1 MAESV
6 DSAHGIC
13 PSTTECHNTLLA
25 TQPKVDDN
33 GTPPFRRPLML
44 APSHCDE
51 YYELLFPLEDVD
63 TSKDEYDPK
72 SNS

>member
-6 DSAHGIC
+6 DGAHWIC
-13 PSTTECHNTLLA
+13 LSTTEYHNTLLA

-33 GTPPFRRPLML
+33 VTPPFCHPLL
-44 APSHCDE
+44 LTPSNCDN
-51 YYELLFPLEDVD
+51 YYELLFPFQDGGTSEDD
-63 TSKDEYDPK
+63 NDLR

>member
-6 DSAHGIC
+6 DSANEIC

-25 TQPKVDDN
+25 TQRKVDDN

-51 YYELLFPLEDVD
+51 YYELLSPLEDVD
-63 TSKDEYDPK
+63 TSKDE
-72 SNS
+72 